1 MAGFLHLC
9 RTRQGEVTMGQQS
22 FRRQSDQAFSAKLT
36 TKPLGTE
43 CAAVL
48 TGLKAPKIPLSSWG
62 KGWGEGR
69 KQAGISTPILTF
81 PHQGG
86 RNQFIEPERIGLKVH
101 SFELVSWNN
110 KKRGRLLQA
119 GLPVMDQSSD

>member
-22 FRRQSDQAFSAKLT
+22 FRRKSDQASSAKPI

-48 TGLKAPKIPLSSWG
+48 TGLKAPKITLSSWE
-62 KGWGEGR
+62 KGWGEGESR
-69 KQAGISTPILTF
+69 PAF
-81 PHQGG
+81 PPPS
-86 RNQFIEPERIGLKVH
+86 RMEGLN
-101 SFELVSWNN
+101 S
-110 KKRGRLLQA
+110 
-119 GLPVMDQSSD
+119 